1 MVEEKHTAH
10 LVNLVDMG
18 PLATKIKNYRTNFLT
33 LKLIYFIILAQNFP
47 LITSL
52 MPDVLSSTADS
63 GNPGFHVQNVV
74 TSILQTYQ

>member
-52 MPDVLSSTADS
+52 MPDVLV
-63 GNPGFHVQNVV
+63 PR
-74 TSILQTYQ
+74 QTLVIPVSMFRM